1 MGELP
6 PQDPGQDVGEE
17 KSNHKARR
25 SGWPAP
31 ASLVRTVGGRARSL
45 RWRIHAWHTLI
56 LLLVVAG
63 FGGMLYAE
71 ARRARFDEI
80 DAELLSAARVLEGVL
95 RARPPMGPFSGPPGR
110 LRQGRPPGP
119 WRDRFPPDPGEPSGL
134 DDGPGFP
141 PGESIRPRRGPG
153 GARNPRPPGPPPPFD
168 PGALSLPRSFIDR
181 HTDAGEPPYFVVR
194 GPEGRP
200 FRAEPPGIAEEIPVD
215 PVVGRQHEFH
225 ARNRGTLRELTLRGP
240 GRTSIL
246 VGRPIHQELAGLRRT
261 AWRLGLTGL
270 AVFTLGLAGGWW
282 LSARAVRPIAAM
294 SATVAGIEAGS
305 LSRRLELEGMDTEL
319 GGLGILINGMLDRLE
334 ASFAQQVR
342 FTADASHELRTP
354 LAVILSQVELALSR
368 PREAP
373 AYREALE
380 ACGRAAR
387 RMTSLVEDLLTLARA
402 DSGKLELRRE
412 PCDLAAIAAS
422 AVALLEPL
430 ARDRRIRIDLR
441 ARPAPL
447 TGDPDRL
454 GQVLSNLIGNAIHY
468 NRDGGEVRIIVSQ
481 DEATAIVAVED
492 TGIGIPE
499 DDLARIFDRFY
510 RVDAARSRAR
520 GGSGLGLAICRSIV
534 EAHGGTIVA
543 TSILDRGSQFTLMIP
558 RQAVYYDGMKAG
570 QAF

>member
-1 MGELP
+1 MAEP
-6 PQDPGQDVGEE
+6 HPQHPGQDVGED
-17 KSNHKARR
+17 KSSQGASRSGRR
-25 SGWPAP
+25 SLLGILRA
-31 ASLVRTVGGRARSL
+31 VGGRARSL
-45 RWRIHAWHTLI
+45 RWRIQAWHTLI

-95 RARPPMGPFSGPPGR
+95 RARPSFGPFSGPPGR

-119 WRDRFPPDPGEPSGL
+119 RRDQRPPGPGEPPGI
-134 DDGPGFP
+134 DDEPELPPEFP
-141 PGESIRPRRGPG
+141 PGESIRPPRDRVGQ
-153 GARNPRPPGPPPPFD
+153 RNRMPPGPPPFD
-168 PGALSLPRSFIDR
+168 PGALSLPRSFVDR

-200 FRAEPPGIAEEIPVD
+200 FRAEPPGIVGEIPVD
-215 PVVGRQHEFH
+215 PVVGRQHELH
-225 ARNRGTLRELTLRGP
+225 ARNRGMLRELTLRGP

-246 VGRPIHQELAGLRRT
+246 VGRPIHRELAGLRRT

-270 AVFTLGLAGGWW
+270 AVFTLGLVGGWW

-305 LSRRLELEGMDTEL
+305 LSRRLELEGLDTEL
-319 GGLGILINGMLDRLE
+319 GGLGVLVNGMLDRLE
-334 ASFAQQVR
+334 ASFVQQVR

-380 ACGRAAR
+380 ACGRAAH
-387 RMTSLVEDLLTLARA
+387 RMKSLVEDLLTLARA

-412 PCDLAAIAAS
+412 PCDLAAIAGS

-430 ARDRRIRIDLR
+430 ARDRGIRIELR

-447 TGDPDRL
+447 AGDPERL

-468 NRDGGEVRIIVSQ
+468 NRDGGDVRVTVSR
-481 DEATAIVAVED
+481 DEAAAIVEVED
-492 TGIGIPE
+492 TGFGIPE
-499 DDLARIFDRFY
+499 GDLARIFDRFY

-534 EAHGGTIVA
+534 EAHGGTIGVA
-543 TSILDRGSQFTLMIP
+543 STIGRGSRFTLMIP
-558 RQAVYYDGMKAG
+558 RQAV
-570 QAF
+570 